1 MKQGEIILVVAPEGG
16 LRRSYEFALQ
26 AGGFAVEVHAS
37 VSSAASRHGGDAI
50 CALVDD
56 GALKGPGVGRDPL
69 GQLGIPV
76 VVLLSGFGDVPSR
89 LDGPGEILTKPLRGN
104 ELFDS
109 IERLRKRAT
118 R

>member
-1 MKQGEIILVVAPEGG
+1 MVAPEGG

-37 VSSAASRHGGDAI
+37 VSSAASRRGGDAI
-50 CALVDD
+50 CALVDE
-56 GALKGPGVGRDPL
+56 GALKGPDRGRDRL
-69 GQLGIPV
+69 GQLRIPV
-76 VVLLSGFGDVPSR
+76 VLLVSGFGDIPSR

-109 IERLRKRAT
+109 IERLRKRAAT
-118 R
+118 